1 MNKFT
6 TLKKEYY
13 PQGEVIDKGYET
25 DQANIVVELYY
36 KSGEGYM
43 LTANACTVHKPKDAT
58 YTSESTMLFQNGAV
72 RMLIDNGRIS
82 KARTEKAIAYFEENK
97 NYLVNQVLLRNPQ
110 Y

>member
-1 MNKFT
+1 MKFT
-6 TLKKEYY
+6 TLKKEYF

-36 KSGEGYM
+36 TSGKGYM

-58 YTSESTMLFQNGAV
+58 YTSESTMLFSNGAV
-72 RMLIDNGRIS
+72 RMLIDDGRVS
-82 KARTEKAIAYFEENK
+82 KARTEKAIKYFEENK
-97 NYLVNQVLLRNPQ
+97 HYLVNQVLLRNPQ